1 MPDLT
6 FTVERAEVAPFA
18 AAPLLLFRLRIA
30 SSAATATAAAAPAS
44 EAVASISLQ
53 CQIQIEAARRRYT
66 AAEQDGLQ
74 DLFGTPQRW
83 GDTLRTMLW
92 THTTIVVPPF
102 DGECAIDL
110 PVPCSYDL
118 NVAVTKYFYALEE
131 GEIPLML
138 QFSGTVFYRDAD
150 DALQVAPIPW
160 HKEAP
165 FRLPVSLWRDMM
177 ERYYPNGVWL
187 CLQRDVFDRLARYK
201 SQCGFASCEQAVAG
215 LLDGIE
221 EDIS

>member
-6 FTVERAEVAPFA
+6 FTVERAEVAPF
-18 AAPLLLFRLRIA
+18 
-30 SSAATATAAAAPAS
+30 AAAPAS

-138 QFSGTVFYRDAD
+138 QFSGTVFYRNAD

>member
-138 QFSGTVFYRDAD
+138 QFSGTVFYRNAD

>member
-1 MPDLT
+1 
-6 FTVERAEVAPFA
+6 
-18 AAPLLLFRLRIA
+18 
-30 SSAATATAAAAPAS
+30 
-44 EAVASISLQ
+44 LQ

-138 QFSGTVFYRDAD
+138 QFSGTVFYRNAD